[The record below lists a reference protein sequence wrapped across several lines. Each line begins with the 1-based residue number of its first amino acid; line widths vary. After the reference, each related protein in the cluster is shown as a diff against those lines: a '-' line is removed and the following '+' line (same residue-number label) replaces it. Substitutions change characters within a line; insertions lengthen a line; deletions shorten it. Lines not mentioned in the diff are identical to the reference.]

1 MIPELSLN
9 ENKPCMSCRLTGTL
23 DYFVRVQSA
32 RTAVGQDKDG
42 RIIVVQVDG
51 KTGHSG

>member
-1 MIPELSLN
+1 LHALSIA
-9 ENKPCMSCRLTGTL
+9 GTL

-32 RTAVGQDKDG
+32 RTAVGHDKEG

-51 KTGHSG
+51 KTGRSG

>member
-1 MIPELSLN
+1 MIPDLPLN
-9 ENKPCMSCRLTGTL
+9 ENKPCMSDLLAGTL

-32 RTAVGQDKDG
+32 RTAVGQDKEG

-51 KTGHSG
+51 KTGRSG